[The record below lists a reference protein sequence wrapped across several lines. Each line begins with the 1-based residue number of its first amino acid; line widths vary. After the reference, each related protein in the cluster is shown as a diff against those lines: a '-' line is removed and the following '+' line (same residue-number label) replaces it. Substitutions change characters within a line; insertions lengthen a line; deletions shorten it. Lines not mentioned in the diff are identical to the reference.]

1 YIESMAKLRMYW
13 LSEIRKELE
22 YYGKDL
28 TKEELRACANMA
40 TIPVSEVD
48 IFNINDDIFDDDESY
63 IMNQHTNFTLVNSG
77 TFVASETK
85 LNIEDIADLTLPFF
99 NNNNVETYCE
109 NFKPQS
115 KPTSSKG
122 HGNMDFEAS
131 NVVDEVLGLEDDNNQ
146 L

>member
-1 YIESMAKLRMYW
+1 M
-13 LSEIRKELE
+13 
-22 YYGKDL
+22 
-28 TKEELRACANMA
+28 
-40 TIPVSEVD
+40 
-48 IFNINDDIFDDDESY
+48 
-63 IMNQHTNFTLVNSG
+63 NSG

-99 NNNNVETYCE
+99 NNNNTKTYCE
-109 NFKPQS
+109 NFKLQS

-122 HGNMDFEAS
+122 RGNMDFEAS

>member
-1 YIESMAKLRMYW
+1 MSNNIDNNLNPIDDCLASSSMNKKSNPGAKLRMYW
-13 LSEIRKELE
+13 LSEIQKELE

-28 TKEELRACANMA
+28 TEEELW
-40 TIPVSEVD
+40 
-48 IFNINDDIFDDDESY
+48 
-63 IMNQHTNFTLVNSG
+63 TLNSG

-85 LNIEDIADLTLPFF
+85 LNIKDIADLTLSFF
-99 NNNNVETYCE
+99 NNNNTETYCK

-122 HGNMDFEAS
+122 HKNMDFEAS